1 MSMFHGGSVVGML
14 RQGACS
20 FSRQACTRRQ
30 LQGLHS
36 GWPVFNSL
44 HHNQTNFPATVV
56 HWTASRC
63 LVLCPFLLLVGSN
76 CVPRCRCSG
85 CWVRCMLAH
94 ISPSSHRT
102 GQQPFCLCT
111 LLVWNPCGSQ
121 CCCFVLTV
129 CSIACAGAVA
139 VRCAGWVVCGLTAAR
154 AAAAADNCT
163 AALDHMVCGACCSCC
178 HRRGNQGG

>member
-1 MSMFHGGSVVGML
+1 MSMFHGGSVVVML

-36 GWPVFNSL
+36 GWPVFSSL

-85 CWVRCMLAH
+85 CWVCWVRCMLAH

-102 GQQPFCLCT
+102 GPAT
-111 LLVWNPCGSQ
+111 LLSLHSTGLEPLR
-121 CCCFVLTV
+121 LTV
-129 CSIACAGAVA
+129 LLFRVDCVLHCMR
-139 VRCAGWVVCGLTAAR
+139 RCCG
-154 AAAAADNCT
+154 C
-163 AALDHMVCGACCSCC
+163 
-178 HRRGNQGG
+178 